1 MKKLLGYILS
11 KKKKLLGYTTYV
23 SRQGGKDEWRSKR
36 CLLRFTSFSA
46 HQNRWWDTLIN
57 FQTLPTQIQ
66 TKDDE
71 VRAFAIFSLSKMP
84 YTF

>member
-1 MKKLLGYILS
+1 
-11 KKKKLLGYTTYV
+11 
-23 SRQGGKDEWRSKR
+23 
-36 CLLRFTSFSA
+36 LLRFTSISA

-71 VRAFAIFSLSKMP
+71 VRALAIFFFSKMSYRP
-84 YTF
+84 FEFERFAALLRLFFAVFPLDD